1 MIKEVFNIK
10 NLKIKF
16 KNKEGI
22 KTNKRDSVSY
32 SLSLF
37 HEGRNFQA
45 YNILGSKFIREN
57 GILGVRFTVWAPKAK
72 NIYLVGDFN
81 GFSIDENYK
90 MSKITSNGVW
100 SIFIK
105 DIKSGTK
112 YKYGIEDI
120 YGNINYKA
128 DPYAVFSEVRPKS
141 ASIVY
146 KEDNFNWSDDYWI
159 DKRKNMNIYEIP
171 INVYEIHLGSWRKQG
186 EKFLTYKELKN
197 ILPDYLEDM
206 GYNYVEFM
214 PLAEYPLDESLGYQG
229 VGFYSLTSRYGN
241 LEEFKE
247 LVNELHRRN
256 IGVILD
262 WVPGHFCKDGHG
274 LYRFDGTPTY
284 EYEEG
289 WKAEN
294 KLWGTSNFDLGKP
307 EVKSFLISNA
317 LYWIREYHIDGLK
330 INDVS
335 NILYLNYGREDGEWL
350 PNIYGGENN
359 LEGIDFIK
367 ELNRAVFMEFP
378 EIIIIAEESK
388 NWNKVCGD
396 ENQGGLGF
404 NFKWNMDWKDSILEY
419 IKLNPIYRKYNHNKL
434 SFPITY
440 NYSENFIL
448 PISHDEVSYGKKSL
462 VNKMWGDNWN
472 KFSQV
477 RLFYSYMMGYP
488 GKKLMFMGS
497 EFGQLS
503 DWRVNK
509 EIEWELIYKY
519 PINEK
524 LQLFFKELNN
534 LYKDNKGLW
543 ELDFDP
549 EGFKWIDIDN
559 NNQSI
564 ISFLRRGRSKNDTL
578 IFVSNFTPIVY
589 YDYRI
594 GVPYEGIYEEVLNTD
609 NRKYGGSGQVMK
621 ELLISTR
628 ENYKEFENS
637 IKIKVPPMGTVIL
650 KMRNKEE
657 I

>member
-22 KTNKRDSVSY
+22 KTNKIDSVSY

-57 GILGVRFTVWAPKAK
+57 GILGVRFTVWAPRAK

-317 LYWIREYHIDGLK
+317 LYWILEYHIDGLK

-378 EIIIIAEESK
+378 EVIIIAEESK

-434 SFPITY
+434 TFPITY